1 MATEIPN
8 KESLEIRLKQY
19 GQEHLLQF
27 WDDLSD
33 EEQISFAQEVRS
45 IDFKKVNALS
55 NKAITDLSNTLEKKD
70 DLIQPLPNDIVGRIS
85 TSSQE
90 EINEWY
96 DTGLKE
102 ISEGK
107 VAVLLL
113 AGGQG
118 TRLGVAYPKGM
129 YNVGLPSEKTLY
141 QLQAERI
148 KKVQELANEKF
159 GKSAAIQWY
168 IMTSE
173 ATLRDTKMFFKKNNY
188 FGLKSSNVTFFEQH
202 LLPCLTF
209 TGKLMLSSKCSIA
222 QSPDGNGGLYRALK
236 SGGILKAFEA
246 EGIDHVFVYCV
257 DNILV
262 KVADPTF
269 IGFCVKQGLD
279 CGNKVIKKVD
289 PHEAVGVVC
298 KVEGKFEVVEY
309 SEITPSTAEKRK
321 MDGSLMFDASN
332 ICIHYLSTR
341 FLLDFC
347 NNHLDE
353 LPHHIAKKKIPHL
366 NESGGLIIPMSPNG
380 MKLEK
385 FVFDVFPFSSKFG
398 VFEGDRSEEF
408 SPLKNGPDSAKC
420 SPLHC
425 KSDLLRLHR
434 LYLEEAGAKFY
445 DENGS
450 AIGNESSQY
459 EISPLLSYA
468 GEGLQEFKSVK
479 LDINEA
485 KNLENLSKF

>member
-1 MATEIPN
+1 MAREMLD

-33 EEQISFAQEVRS
+33 QEQASLAKEVQS
-45 IDFKKVNALS
+45 IDFKRVNELSKKAL
-55 NKAITDLSNTLEKKD
+55 TDLSHTLEKKD
-70 DLIQPLPNDIVGRIS
+70 DLIESLPNDIVGRIS
-85 TSSQE
+85 TSSAE
-90 EINEWY
+90 DVKEWY

-102 ISEGK
+102 ISQGK

-129 YNVGLPSEKTLY
+129 YNVGLPSGKTLY

-148 KKVQELANEKF
+148 KKVQELANDKF
-159 GKSAAIQWY
+159 GTTAVIQWY

-173 ATLRDTKMFFKKNNY
+173 ATLKDTRAFFKKNNY

-236 SGGILKAFEA
+236 SGGILKSFEA
-246 EGIDHVFVYCV
+246 EGIDHVYVYCV

-262 KVADPTF
+262 KVADPVF
-269 IGFCVKQGLD
+269 IGFCVKEGLD
-279 CGNKVIKKVD
+279 CGNKVTKKID
-289 PHEAVGVVC
+289 PHEAVGVVA

-309 SEITPSTAEKRK
+309 SEITPSTAERRK
-321 MDGSLMFDASN
+321 PDGSLMFDASN

-341 FLLDFC
+341 FLSDFC
-347 NNHLDE
+347 NNNLDK

-398 VFEGDRSEEF
+398 VFEGERAEEF

-420 SPLHC
+420 SPSHC
-425 KSDLLRLHR
+425 RNDLLRLHR
-434 LYLEEAGAKFY
+434 LYLEEAGVKFY
-445 DENGS
+445 NEDGSPVKDED
-450 AIGNESSQY
+450 SQH

-468 GEGLQEFKSVK
+468 GEGLKEFKDVK
-479 LDINEA
+479 LDIKEA
-485 KNLENLSKF
+485 KNLENLS